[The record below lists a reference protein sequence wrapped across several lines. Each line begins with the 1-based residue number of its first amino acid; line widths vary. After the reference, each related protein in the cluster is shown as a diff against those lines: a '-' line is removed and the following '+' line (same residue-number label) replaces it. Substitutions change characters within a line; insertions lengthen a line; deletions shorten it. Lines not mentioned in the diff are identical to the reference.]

1 MRTVDDGEGGVVV
14 VVVVV
19 VFVVVLVVVSSSVVT
34 TLATLD
40 EAAAACSRMDVK
52 SSTPDV
58 PGGLMSSA
66 LRLRGLD
73 EAEAGR
79 GDGLAFSFRLSDMI
93 KIKEGALGA

>member
-1 MRTVDDGEGGVVV
+1 
-14 VVVVV
+14 
-19 VFVVVLVVVSSSVVT
+19 
-34 TLATLD
+34 
-40 EAAAACSRMDVK
+40 MDVK